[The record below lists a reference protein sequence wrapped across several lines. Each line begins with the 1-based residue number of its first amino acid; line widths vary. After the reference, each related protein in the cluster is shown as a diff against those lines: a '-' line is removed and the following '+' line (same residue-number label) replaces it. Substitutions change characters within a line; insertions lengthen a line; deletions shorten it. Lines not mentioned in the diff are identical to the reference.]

1 MKRTM
6 AFAGTLSAACV
17 LFAATLSAAP
27 VKETVH
33 VVIANGPNAGTYDG
47 ETDRGGCSAGLT
59 GAGSFGNQFS
69 LPKEKDPKKFNSL
82 QLIVPN
88 AKAAASGTHDFE
100 LHVGFGPIIHRSAEY
115 EIVTGKGKGSGTVT
129 VADHGTTATVSFEG
143 TTAAGVKM
151 HGTIDCKSILRAH

>member
-1 MKRTM
+1 MKRNL
-6 AFAGTLSAACV
+6 TLSAACA

-33 VVIANGPNAGTYDG
+33 VVIDNGPNAGTYQG

-69 LPKEKDPKKFNSL
+69 VPKAKDPKLFNSL

-100 LHVGFGPIIHRSAEY
+100 LHVGFGPIMNRSAEY
-115 EIVTGKGKGSGTVT
+115 VIVTKKGQGSGTVT
-129 VADHGTTATVSFEG
+129 VADHGATAMVTFEG
-143 TTAAGVKM
+143 TTAAGVKL
-151 HGTIDCKSILRAH
+151 HGTIDCKSVLRER

>member
-1 MKRTM
+1 MKRIIMT
-6 AFAGTLSAACV
+6 FSAAV
-17 LFAATLSAAP
+17 ALFAAALPAAP

-33 VVIANGPNAGTYDG
+33 VVIDNGPNKGTYDG

-69 LPKEKDPKKFNSL
+69 LPKEKDPAKFNSL

-88 AKAAASGTHDFE
+88 AKAAASGTHEFE
-100 LHVGFGPIIHRSAEY
+100 LHVGFGPIMKRSAEY
-115 EIVTGKGKGSGTVT
+115 EVITKKGQGTGTVT
-129 VADHGTTATVSFEG
+129 VADHGATATVTFEG

-151 HGTIDCKSILRAH
+151 HGTIDCKSVLRGH

>member
-1 MKRTM
+1 MKRIMT
-6 AFAGTLSAACV
+6 FAAACL

-33 VVIANGPNAGTYDG
+33 VVIDNGPNAGTYSG

-59 GAGSFGNQFS
+59 GVGSFGNQFS

-88 AKAAASGTHDFE
+88 AKAAATGTHDFE
-100 LHVGFGPIIHRSAEY
+100 LHVGFGPILERSAEY
-115 EIVTGKGKGSGTVT
+115 EILTGKGKGSGTVT
-129 VADHGTTATVSFEG
+129 VADHGATAMVTFEG
-143 TTAAGVKM
+143 TTSAGVKM
-151 HGTIDCKSILRAH
+151 HGTIDCKSVLRGR